1 MFWAWIRKPDWRGI
15 VFLFKY
21 KPYEVEELPFSVNW
35 IPVEVVFPL
44 PVTEARVSAS
54 VVRQE
59 AQVMVKDPPRET
71 EPPPPSGAEVLMVRL
86 ELVNPALETVPK
98 PKVVPAELTRRNWSA
113 VPVMSATFAV
123 ELVALPTTER
133 PADCRTSHWRPR
145 CWQWW

>member
-1 MFWAWIRKPDWRGI
+1 MKVPPTTLPLVSTVKRLEEAALFWAWIRKPDGEVS

-59 AQVMVKDPPRET
+59 AQVMVKDRPGRRIPRH
-71 EPPPPSGAEVLMVRL
+71 
-86 ELVNPALETVPK
+86 
-98 PKVVPAELTRRNWSA
+98 PAEQ
-113 VPVMSATFAV
+113 
-123 ELVALPTTER
+123 
-133 PADCRTSHWRPR
+133 R
-145 CWQWW
+145 C